1 MKTANLL
8 SALPA
13 VVIMDDE
20 KEYDGTYDRDEN
32 GIINAIVD
40 AFEADD
46 PEDEQEVAQC
56 NFLTNVMNQQYT
68 ILHDNFGIK
77 HAESANYGWV
87 SVGDSITTKIR
98 TINGYSTIETKF
110 DEEAMT
116 ITSHVIKLVNDNG
129 EYEEEVAYV
138 AGNAAIAA

>member
-13 VVIMDDE
+13 VVINDAE
-20 KEYDGTYDRDEN
+20 KEYNGTYDRDEN

-68 ILHDNFGIK
+68 ILHDNFGIE
-77 HAESANYGWV
+77 HAECANYGWV
-87 SVGDSITTKIR
+87 SDDDSITTKIR

-110 DEEAMT
+110 DDESMT
-116 ITSHVIKLVNDNG
+116 VVSHVIKLINDNG
-129 EYEEEVAYV
+129 DYEDEVSYV
-138 AGNAAIAA
+138 AGNAAVAA